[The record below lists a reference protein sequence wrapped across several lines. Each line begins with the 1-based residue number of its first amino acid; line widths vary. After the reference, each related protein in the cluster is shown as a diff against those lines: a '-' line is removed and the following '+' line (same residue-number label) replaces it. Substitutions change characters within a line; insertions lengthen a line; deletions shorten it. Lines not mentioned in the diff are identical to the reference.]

1 MSERVIKVDAS
12 GAIAGLV
19 KARQLLTY
27 ADRGL
32 AQGATLIRRDWVRL
46 APKAEGDLH
55 RNIQQGRITKLVHE
69 IVSRAR
75 HGVFVEKGTGVY
87 GPEGRPLGLGM
98 LPDSG
103 VAAIAKWI
111 QRKGITARK
120 VTQAALPWVIARS
133 IARRGTPAQPSAELA
148 FNANRDRVQQL
159 VAAAIARGIAELGLA
174 DTGARA

>member
-1 MSERVIKVDAS
+1 MQVDAS
-12 GAIAGLV
+12 GAIAALV
-19 KARQLLTY
+19 KARQLLAY
-27 ADRGL
+27 ADKGL
-32 AQGATLIRRDWVRL
+32 GQGATLIRRDWVRL

-55 RNIQQGRITKLVHE
+55 RNIQQGRVSMLVHE

-75 HGVFVEKGTGVY
+75 HGFFVEKGTGIY
-87 GPEGRPLGLGM
+87 GPEGRPLNMGM

-120 VTQAALPWVIARS
+120 VSQAALPWVIARS

-148 FNANRDRVQQL
+148 FNANRGRVQEL
-159 VAAAIARGIAELGLA
+159 VAAAIGRGIAELGLA
-174 DTGARA
+174 QTGQARA